1 MESYMTQSD
10 IISKKLLQKTLSL
23 YGGVSLDTSMAGLD
37 LEAWLSINSHQLD
50 WSGWIWT
57 CQTEGQQQYCNYSL
71 QEGSERSLV

>member
-1 MESYMTQSD
+1 MTQSD

-50 WSGWIWT
+50 WSG
-57 CQTEGQQQYCNYSL
+57 
-71 QEGSERSLV
+71 